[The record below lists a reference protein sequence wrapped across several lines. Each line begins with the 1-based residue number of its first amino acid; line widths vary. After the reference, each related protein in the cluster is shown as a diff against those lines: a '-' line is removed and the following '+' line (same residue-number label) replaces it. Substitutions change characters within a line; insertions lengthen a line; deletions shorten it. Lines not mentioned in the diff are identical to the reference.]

1 MSLTLP
7 LESSLML
14 LLSSHLSSKVIKI
27 FYHSAKLI
35 PCNRSLKTFLH
46 QNSCHYKYIYENTFI
61 ITSLIRVNWYDS
73 INLLLRRWGLQT
85 NTVVFCCL
93 FCCLFVVVL
102 VVFFCVVWSQFA
114 SSACGSQVAT
124 STWALNSVVG
134 GCCSC
139 YVFLFCVIFVQ
150 ILCHFW
156 SQFASCACGSQ
167 VATSLINIWA
177 LNSPGYHAYH
187 ISIIWHQWVEIFKH
201 KNLISKKGQIK
212 FKYALYCYLLSN
224 WIKSNS
230 WRKP

>member
-102 VVFFCVVWSQFA
+102 VVFFVLFGLNLPLVR
-114 SSACGSQVAT
+114 VAAR
-124 STWALNSVVG
+124 WLQAFEPWPLLLLLP
-134 GCCSC
+134 
-139 YVFLFCVIFVQ
+139 LFCFLVFC
-150 ILCHFW
+150 LCKF
-156 SQFASCACGSQ
+156 CAPFGPNLPLVH
-167 VATSLINIWA
+167 VAARWLRA
-177 LNSPGYHAYH
+177 
-187 ISIIWHQWVEIFKH
+187 
-201 KNLISKKGQIK
+201 
-212 FKYALYCYLLSN
+212 
-224 WIKSNS
+224 
-230 WRKP
+230 

>member
-35 PCNRSLKTFLH
+35 RCNRSLKTFLH

-61 ITSLIRVNWYDS
+61 IKFLIRVNWYDS

-102 VVFFCVVWSQFA
+102 VVFFVLFGLNLPLVRVAARWLQALEPWTLLFVVVVLALFLNFA
-114 SSACGSQVAT
+114 LCLCKFCSCFFNFALYLCKFCATFGPNLPLVRVDCGSQVAT
-124 STWALNSVVG
+124 STWALTSVVG
-134 GCCSC
+134 CCCSC
-139 YVFLFCVIFVQ
+139 YVFEFCVNFVPLLVP
-150 ILCHFW
+150 ICLLCMW
-156 SQFASCACGSQ
+156 Q
-167 VATSLINIWA
+167 
-177 LNSPGYHAYH
+177 PGGY
-187 ISIIWHQWVEIFKH
+187 EP
-201 KNLISKKGQIK
+201 N
-212 FKYALYCYLLSN
+212 
-224 WIKSNS
+224 
-230 WRKP
+230 